1 MSTTKITEKNLDE
14 KFLQTLYTKDK
25 GIYNAEDV
33 YKFVRAGKI
42 TSDEYYAIVG
52 N

>member
-1 MSTTKITEKNLDE
+1 MFNIIKRYYDR
-14 KFLQTLYTKDK
+14 
-25 GIYNAEDV
+25 GIYSSDDV
-33 YKFVRAGKI
+33 YKFVRAGKL